1 MNNYFNNII
10 LYFLTILILHLLI
23 KIYLLEDTEVNFINL
38 REHYNEG
45 KESTHNEDN
54 SRCNE
59 NSSNT
64 INDYAKDAKDESLT
78 YLDNEKKNT
87 DEELQT
93 LFKKSTTINKNTI
106 DNSFNNLNKD
116 IYTFDEVP
124 TQNLEKRDII
134 NPNDINLNNINSNDI
149 NSNKIDT
156 STINNTIQ
164 GYDDFDNSY
173 YTL

>member
-38 REHYNEG
+38 RKHYNSGEDTTYNENIS
-45 KESTHNEDN
+45 KYNEDA
-54 SRCNE
+54 SRYNE
-59 NSSNT
+59 DASNT
-64 INDYAKDAKDESLT
+64 INDYGKDAKDQLLT

-93 LFKKSTTINKNTI
+93 LLTKSTTVNKNTI
-106 DNSFNNLNKD
+106 DNSFNNFNKD
-116 IYTFDEVP
+116 IYTFNEVP
-124 TQNLEKRDII
+124 TQNLQKRDVV
-134 NPNDINLNNINSNDI
+134 NSNDI
-149 NSNKIDT
+149 NSNKIATD
-156 STINNTIQ
+156 TIQ

>member
-23 KIYLLEDTEVNFINL
+23 KIYLLEDTKVNFINL
-38 REHYNEG
+38 REHYNAG
-45 KESTHNEDN
+45 GDATYNEDTFQYN
-54 SRCNE
+54 EDTSRYNE
-59 NSSNT
+59 NASNT
-64 INDYAKDAKDESLT
+64 INDYGKDAKYELLT

-93 LFKKSTTINKNTI
+93 LLTKSTTVNKNTI

-124 TQNLEKRDII
+124 TQNLQKRDG
-134 NPNDINLNNINSNDI
+134 INSNDK
-149 NSNKIDT
+149 NSSNIATD
-156 STINNTIQ
+156 TIQ

>member
-23 KIYLLEDTEVNFINL
+23 KIYLLEDTKVNFINL
-38 REHYNEG
+38 REHYNADG
-45 KESTHNEDN
+45 DATYNEDTFQYN
-54 SRCNE
+54 EDTSRYNE
-59 NSSNT
+59 NASNT
-64 INDYAKDAKDESLT
+64 INDYGKDAKYELLT

-93 LFKKSTTINKNTI
+93 LLTKSTTVNKNTI

-124 TQNLEKRDII
+124 TQNLEKRDG
-134 NPNDINLNNINSNDI
+134 INSNDK
-149 NSNKIDT
+149 NSNNTATD
-156 STINNTIQ
+156 TIQ